1 MSRRPTTAASA
12 RSRRC
17 STSPAKAGAGCCAPA
32 APSRGATSRTRSLA
46 KRNSFPTRTSGS
58 TRVIR
63 SSSPRAAR
71 SSPGRC
77 ARPWASCMRRS
88 TSSGSRWRGAT
99 STSSATT
106 RGRTCSSCMSTQ
118 SRRSRWPFRRSKVMN
133 DETSPAYHAGMRE
146 LQDRFDT
153 RRLADRLEEK
163 LARRDF
169 SDEDRAFIESRSLFF
184 LSTADADGQPDCS
197 YKGGAPGF
205 VRVTGDGELAF
216 PHYDGNGMFRSL
228 GNVLVNPAVALLFI
242 DFERP
247 NRLRVN
253 GRASIADDDP
263 LLASFDGAQ
272 LIVRVRATRIFP
284 NCPRYIHRMTTLEPS
299 PYVPRAG
306 YTPPVPKWKR
316 FDEFAEV
323 LPRDDPARCDR

>member
-1 MSRRPTTAASA
+1 
-12 RSRRC
+12 
-17 STSPAKAGAGCCAPA
+17 
-32 APSRGATSRTRSLA
+32 
-46 KRNSFPTRTSGS
+46 
-58 TRVIR
+58 
-63 SSSPRAAR
+63 
-71 SSPGRC
+71 
-77 ARPWASCMRRS
+77 
-88 TSSGSRWRGAT
+88 
-99 STSSATT
+99 
-106 RGRTCSSCMSTQ
+106 
-118 SRRSRWPFRRSKVMN
+118 MN
-133 DETSPAYHAGMRE
+133 DETSPAYHAGMRA

-163 LARRDF
+163 LAHRVF

-228 GNVLVNPAVALLFI
+228 GNLLVNPAVALLFV

-263 LLASFDGAQ
+263 LRASFPTA
-272 LIVRVRATRIFP
+272 RATS
-284 NCPRYIHRMTTLEPS
+284 T
-299 PYVPRAG
+299 A
-306 YTPPVPKWKR
+306 
-316 FDEFAEV
+316 
-323 LPRDDPARCDR
+323 